1 MSLSFATQISELLA
15 QTEPFDSLS
24 DEDRLVLRQKIT
36 LEIYAPGE
44 VILNQGDDIHRALY
58 VVVEGLVRLSE
69 AGSGRTVD
77 MVGAGS
83 QFGSYGLLQ
92 GGALPYEA
100 QAVEESSCALIAA
113 ESFQRL
119 LDSNEVFRAY
129 FEAETKRYVRTLN
142 EDIDASGAFLLFDTT
157 LGSVLRAEAPT
168 VAADATAREAAQTM
182 STSDADAVVVVQ
194 DGVPVGLVTE
204 GDLVERILA
213 AGASADGPVMA
224 LVERPPVALRTDERL
239 YDAMRTMMRERIR
252 RIVVV
257 DAEDG
262 ALRGLLTAEDM
273 SHFRGL
279 DPVAT
284 TERLERARSVSELAR
299 LRADSNRRLY
309 RLYHQGVHSED
320 LLDLVTEIDDQL
332 KRRVLATVERTLRE
346 DLGDDAY
353 DGPWAWLTFGAAGRR
368 ESVLR
373 AWQDNGLVY
382 ADPDPADAERAA
394 AYYEQFATRVVDA
407 LRECGYSDPEN
418 GIDASHEAFRQ
429 PLSAWQA
436 AFDTWAS
443 GADAEAS
450 ARAAL
455 CFDLRALAGDVE
467 LGDALRQAIAA
478 HLPNDRLTRIFA
490 REGTRIDIPLSTFGR
505 IEVEEVDGV
514 TGVNLRTRAI
524 QPVVRLARAL
534 AVDIGALDSA
544 NTFDRLRAVGASDH
558 PLAAQ
563 AKGLVP
569 SFTTLVDVHLREQM
583 QAAERGEQ
591 PTDLVDPDAMHRSQQ
606 NLLKETLK
614 GVQSARAAIAKHYK
628 L

>member
-1 MSLSFATQISELLA
+1 
-15 QTEPFDSLS
+15 
-24 DEDRLVLRQKIT
+24 
-36 LEIYAPGE
+36 
-44 VILNQGDDIHRALY
+44 
-58 VVVEGLVRLSE
+58 
-69 AGSGRTVD
+69 
-77 MVGAGS
+77 
-83 QFGSYGLLQ
+83 
-92 GGALPYEA
+92 
-100 QAVEESSCALIAA
+100 
-113 ESFQRL
+113 
-119 LDSNEVFRAY
+119 
-129 FEAETKRYVRTLN
+129 
-142 EDIDASGAFLLFDTT
+142 
-157 LGSVLRAEAPT
+157 
-168 VAADATAREAAQTM
+168 
-182 STSDADAVVVVQ
+182 
-194 DGVPVGLVTE
+194 
-204 GDLVERILA
+204 
-213 AGASADGPVMA
+213 MA